1 MAEQNDFEKT
11 EPASQR
17 RLEDARE
24 EGDVPRS
31 REVET
36 CLILLAAAGG
46 LWFLGETLLGD
57 LNRLLAS
64 GLTFDRTHAF
74 ESAVLLN
81 QIAADIGGVLFA
93 FAPLALLLVGAAL
106 VAPLLI
112 GGWLFNTKSIKLD
125 ISRLSPLR
133 GLRNMLS
140 VRAGMELTKAV
151 GKALLVGMIA
161 VIVVWHQKEAALTLA
176 SEPLRVSAAHL
187 GELLLRGFAAT
198 TAALSVIA
206 LADAPFQLWQYARKL
221 RMTREEMRQET
232 KETEGNPQLKARIR
246 AQQRE
251 VARRRMMSEVPKA
264 DVVVTNPTHFAVALK
279 YADGEMSAP
288 KVVAKGVDQVAARI
302 REIATENNVP
312 LLAAPPLAR
321 ALYRHTD
328 IGDEIPEALYTA
340 VAEVLA
346 YVFQLRAYRRSGGTN
361 PLAPNSLMVPPHLD
375 PQKSLSIE
383 HADRGLA

>member
-17 RLEDARE
+17 RQEDARE

-31 REVET
+31 REVEN
-36 CLILLAAAGG
+36 CLILLAAASG
-46 LWFLGETLLGD
+46 LWFLGEILVRD
-57 LNRLLAS
+57 LSRFLAS

-74 ESAVLLN
+74 QPEVLLN
-81 QIAADIGGVLFA
+81 EIAVRLGGVLFA

-125 ISRLSPLR
+125 IARLSPLR
-133 GLRNMLS
+133 GLGNMLS
-140 VRAGMELTKAV
+140 VRAGMELAKAV
-151 GKALLVGMIA
+151 GKALLVGMVALIT
-161 VIVVWHQKEAALTLA
+161 VWHQRDATLA
-176 SEPLRVSAAHL
+176 LGLEPLRVSTAHL
-187 GELLLRGFAAT
+187 GELLLTGFTAT
-198 TAALSVIA
+198 TAALVVIA
-206 LADAPFQLWQYARKL
+206 LADAPFQLWHYARKL

-232 KETEGNPQLKARIR
+232 KEMEGDPQLKAKIR

-264 DVVVTNPTHFAVALK
+264 DVIVTNPSHFAVALK
-279 YADGEMSAP
+279 YADGQMSAP
-288 KVVAKGVDQVAARI
+288 QVVAKGVDKVALRI
-302 REIATENNVP
+302 REIATENDVP
-312 LLAAPPLAR
+312 LLEAPPLAR

-346 YVFQLRAYRRSGGTN
+346 YVFQLRAHRHSGGTH
-361 PLAPNSLMVPPHLD
+361 PVAPKSLLVPPHLD
-375 PQKSLSIE
+375 PHNSVSTE
-383 HADRGLA
+383 RWDRGVL